1 MNHRWISWHLMPSR
15 KAWALLLSLGFMWC
29 CNSATEFTAIEKK
42 DLTSQGSSDAS
53 PEKIVR
59 TFAAAETKK
68 ATVRW
73 VPEDNTI
80 VETVD
85 MQKASPLALTFDQME
100 RPLHELS
107 ASQGYDGRN
116 NSEGFSLWQSGLLDL
131 LLVMDNSGTM
141 QPYQEQV
148 AAKLEPLLENIK
160 NTNWRI
166 AVVTTD
172 SPCVRGVVSRSDYDV
187 DKMAAENAFKAAVRA
202 GTSGSNTER
211 GIEMAIKGFSP
222 ESYCSTNRNKWTRD
236 GAKTAVIVVSDE
248 ANCGSAV
255 NESCTGSFSYFGP
268 SDFKSQTPANTRFFG
283 LLYDQNTCEY
293 NGYDKQPDDYYA
305 LAKSVADGGTGGLW
319 RPICLADYTE
329 VLGEISRNVGE
340 ILTRE
345 FTLSAPPTQGSLKVY
360 FDGIEAQSGFSVQGK
375 KVTLVGNESLAQRVE
390 FRYEHGASPRFSAMQ
405 LGGSMDP
412 KSLVVK
418 MNGQEVSAEEFDVDQ
433 TSNELRFKRMP
444 PDYAKVEV
452 SYREPGELP
461 AKFDGPT
468 GIVVASLRVMVNE
481 KPASNFQF
489 DAQTGEVQF
498 AEAPLDGASIKIEAR
513 QISDYVVDYKL
524 TNANM
529 DGLANIKIRDPRSK
543 MEIEGSA
550 DQGILSL
557 AIETVENLDQ
567 VEVVYE
573 LQPDPANFV
582 ISLPENPI
590 AESIRLQ
597 GSDVAKSC
605 IASARREGRTIHAEC
620 LLEVPEAVELEFDYV
635 VRRVSEFLVEAPSGM
650 RISKWQVF
658 VDGQSVPFTKEGSS
672 FSVDPGLLTDQ
683 SKVVIE
689 GIPRS
694 TVVATN

>member
-1 MNHRWISWHLMPSR
+1 MKHRWISWHLMPTR
-15 KAWALLLSLGFMWC
+15 KAWALLVSSGFMLS

-42 DLTSQGSSDAS
+42 DLTSQGSADAN

-59 TFAAAETKK
+59 TFAASETRK
-68 ATVRW
+68 ATVKW
-73 VPEDNTI
+73 SPEDNTI

-85 MQKASPLALTFDQME
+85 LQKGDPLALTFDQME
-100 RPLHELS
+100 RPSHALS
-107 ASQGYDGRN
+107 ATQGYDGRR
-116 NSEGFSLWQSGLLDL
+116 NSEDFSLWQSGLLDI

-187 DKMAAENAFKAAVRA
+187 DKIAAENAFKSAVRA

-211 GIEMAIKGFSP
+211 GIEMAIKGFAP
-222 ESYCSTNRNKWTRD
+222 EQFCMSNRNRWTRD
-236 GAKTAVIVVSDE
+236 GAKTAAIVVSDE

-268 SDFKSQTPANTRFFG
+268 DDFKRQTPANTRFFG

-305 LAKSVADGGTGGLW
+305 LAKTIADGGTGGLW

-340 ILTRE
+340 TLTRE
-345 FTLSAPPTQGSLKVY
+345 FTLSAPPTHGSLKVY
-360 FDGIEAQSGFSVQGK
+360 FDGIEVNSGFALQGK
-375 KVTLVGNESLAQRVE
+375 KVTLVGNESQAQRVE
-390 FRYEHGASPRFSAMQ
+390 FRYEHGASPRFSAVQ
-405 LGGSMDP
+405 LDGNMDR
-412 KSLVVK
+412 KTLVVQ
-418 MNGQEVSAEEFDVDQ
+418 MNGRDVSSEEFEIDEQ
-433 TSNELRFKRMP
+433 TNELRFRSMP
-444 PDYAKVEV
+444 PDYAKVDI

-461 AKFDGPT
+461 KAFNGPK
-468 GIVVASLRVMVNE
+468 GIVVASLRVLVNG
-481 KPASNFQF
+481 KPASNYEF
-489 DAQTGEVQF
+489 DAQTGEVRF
-498 AEAPLDGASIKIEAR
+498 ADAPADGAEVKIEAR
-513 QISDYVVDYKL
+513 NLSDYVVDYKL
-524 TNANM
+524 ANANM
-529 DGLANIKIRDPRSK
+529 DGLANIKIRDPISK
-543 MEIEGSA
+543 VEIEGSA

-557 AIETVENLDQ
+557 AVDTVENLNQ
-567 VEVVYE
+567 VEVLYE

-590 AESIRLQ
+590 AESIKLQ

-605 IASARREGRTIHAEC
+605 IASAPRDGRTIHAEC
-620 LLEVPEAVELEFDYV
+620 LLNVPETVELEFDYV
-635 VRRVSEFLVEAPSGM
+635 ARRFNQFSVEAPSGI
-650 RISKWQVF
+650 RISKWLVF
-658 VDGQSVPFTKEGSS
+658 VDGQPVAFTKEANT
-672 FSVDPGLLTDQ
+672 FTIDPTLLTDQ

-694 TVVATN
+694 TVVAAN